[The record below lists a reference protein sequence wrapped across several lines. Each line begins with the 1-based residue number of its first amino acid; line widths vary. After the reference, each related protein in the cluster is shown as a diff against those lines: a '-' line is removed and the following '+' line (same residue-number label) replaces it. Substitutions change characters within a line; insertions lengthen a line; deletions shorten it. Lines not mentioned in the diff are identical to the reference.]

1 MDISIINA
9 GNVATI
15 PVVIGL
21 VSALKISFMA
31 DRYAPLASIV
41 LGILGAFVFPAATV
55 PLTILAGLVIGLSA
69 SGLYS
74 GTKATVQG

>member
-9 GNVATI
+9 GNLATI

-21 VSALKISFMA
+21 VSTLKMAFMT
-31 DRYAPLASIV
+31 DKYAPLASIA
-41 LGILGAFVFPAATV
+41 LGIGGAFVFPAATI
-55 PLTILAGLVIGLSA
+55 PLTILAGIVIGLSA

-74 GTKATVQG
+74 GTKATVQA

>member
-21 VSALKISFMA
+21 VSTLKIAFMA
-31 DRYAPLASIV
+31 DRYAPLASLV
-41 LGILGAFVFPAATV
+41 LGIAGAFVFPATTI